1 MKQITLDVSDEMFE
15 AIKELSE
22 ITEPDTER
30 DRIAKLLESSLRAYE
45 WVIYQQ
51 LNGRK
56 VMVLKAGNSEVLE
69 SIEGKSDFVSQ
80 FFPEDKKPL
89 LEQYFSKAA

>member
-22 ITEPDTER
+22 ITGPDTER
-30 DRIAKLLESSLRAYE
+30 DRIAKLLDASLRTYE

-56 VMVLKAGNSEVLE
+56 VMVLKSDDSAVGGNSA
-69 SIEGKSDFVSQ
+69 IEQV
-80 FFPEDKKPL
+80 FPEDKKPL
-89 LEQYFSKAA
+89 LENYFHKAA